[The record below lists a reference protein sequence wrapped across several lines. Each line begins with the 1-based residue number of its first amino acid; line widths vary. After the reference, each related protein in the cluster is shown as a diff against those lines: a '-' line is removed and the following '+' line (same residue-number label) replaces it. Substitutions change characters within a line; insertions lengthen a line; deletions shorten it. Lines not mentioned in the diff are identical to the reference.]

1 MKARKLAALLNTRYI
16 VHDGGKTINIG
27 SPLCSELVTMDK
39 ETKQLRYAL
48 GWRDKFAKPEPDKGD
63 SPYSVWEG
71 MERLIAS
78 GEIEDILAG
87 DDEIENPVPV
97 FWSEGGEIFEST
109 TDQIGWPHTTKE
121 GRLMHDND
129 AFATREEAVRDAVHW
144 AWYSLKHARER
155 EQSLLR
161 DLEEVRARI
170 AATEEKRVALE
181 EQLPGEFDRY
191 TQYQADREAR
201 FEASLANIVP
211 FQGLAPGGEQ

>member
-27 SPLCSELVTMDK
+27 SPLCSELVTMEKDSK
-39 ETKQLRYAL
+39 RLRCAL
-48 GWRDKFAKPEPDKGD
+48 GWRDKYAKPEPDKDG
-63 SPYSVWEG
+63 PFAIWEG

-78 GEIEDILAG
+78 GEIEDILGG

-97 FWSEGGEIFEST
+97 FWSKRGEIFEST
-109 TDQIGWPHTTKE
+109 TDQIGWPRTTRE

-144 AWYSLKHARER
+144 AWHNLKNARER
-155 EQSLLR
+155 EQTLLR

-170 AATEEKRVALE
+170 AETEGKRAILE
-181 EQLPGEFDRY
+181 EELPGEFDRY
-191 TQYQADREAR
+191 NKFQEEREAR
-201 FEASLANIVP
+201 FEASLNSMPKEKEGAT
-211 FQGLAPGGEQ
+211 